1 LESGICSSGLW
12 GQPNNQKGK
21 MKLNRYSLAAI
32 VAAGLSALASRAS
45 ADVITDWN
53 LITVNATKTGGQN
66 SNLGSRTDAIEA
78 IAVYDAVN
86 SIRQFGTKY
95 HYYVPNTG
103 SAQAAAAQ
111 AAHDVLLNYF
121 PSQQAALD
129 AALTN
134 SLANITDGPIGNGR
148 TAGSAA
154 AADII
159 ALRASDGSS
168 PNVTYPGPGAIVPGA
183 YQLTPNIPAV
193 TAPPFTFNPGINK
206 QWGTVTPFV
215 LAATN
220 QFRPGPPPA
229 LDSADYTNA
238 LAQVQSLG
246 SLTSVARTADQKHI
260 ANFYKQDAE
269 LTANEAARE
278 AATGSGLSLE
288 EDALLFV
295 LVDIAVADA
304 RIAIWDAKYTY
315 LFWRPVTSLN
325 ASPDGTV
332 TNNYSAWQPLVLT
345 PNHPDYPCGHCGT
358 VNAGIE
364 VLKAFVGGEN
374 TVQLHTTTAGEPAR
388 LVQSLSNVE
397 FENAWSRVYGGIH
410 YAFDVSAAQTIGDEV
425 AAYVLANGPAFVLQ
439 SSTNASSQ
447 LGIAAYP
454 AITIT
459 GAAGQAY
466 RIDYATSL
474 VPTTNWTT
482 LKYVTLPT
490 SLPYLIYDNSAV
502 GANPQRFYRAVSL
515 SN

>member
-1 LESGICSSGLW
+1 
-12 GQPNNQKGK
+12 
-21 MKLNRYSLAAI
+21 MKLNHHSLAAI
-32 VAAGLSALASRAS
+32 AAAGMCILASKTS

-53 LITVNATKTGGQN
+53 LITVNATKTGGLN
-66 SNLGSRTDAIEA
+66 SNLGSRIDAIEA

-95 HYYVPNTG
+95 HYYVPSTG

-111 AAHDVLLNYF
+111 AAHDVLINYF
-121 PSQQAALD
+121 PTQASALNT
-129 AALTN
+129 ALAS
-134 SLANITDGPIGNGR
+134 SLANITDGPIGNG
-148 TAGSAA
+148 TAVGAAA

-159 ALRASDGSS
+159 ALRTGDGSS
-168 PNVTYPGPGAIVPGA
+168 PNVTYPGPGTIVPGA
-183 YQLTPNIPAV
+183 YQLTPNIPTV
-193 TAPPFTFNPGINK
+193 TTPPFTFNPGINE
-206 QWGTVTPFV
+206 QWGAVTPFI

-229 LDSADYTNA
+229 LTSTDYSNA
-238 LAQVQSLG
+238 LAQVQALG
-246 SLTSVARTADQKHI
+246 SLTSVTRTADQTHI

-278 AATGSGLSLE
+278 AATGRGLSLE

-304 RIAIWDAKYTY
+304 RIAIWDAKYAY

-325 ASPDGTV
+325 ANADGTV

-388 LVQSLSNVE
+388 LVQSLGNVE

-410 YAFDVSAAQTIGDEV
+410 YSFDISAAQTIGNEV
-425 AAYVLANGPAFVLQ
+425 AGYVLANGPAFVQQ
-439 SSTNASSQ
+439 SSTNAASQ
-447 LGIAAYP
+447 LGIANYP
-454 AITIT
+454 AIILT
-459 GAAGQAY
+459 GTVGQAY
-466 RIDYATSL
+466 RIDYATTL
-474 VPTTNWTT
+474 TPTTNWTT

-490 SLPYLIYDNSAV
+490 SQPYPVLDNSPYS
-502 GANPQRFYRAVSL
+502 ANPKRFYRAVSI

>member
-1 LESGICSSGLW
+1 
-12 GQPNNQKGK
+12 
-21 MKLNRYSLAAI
+21 MKLKYDSLAAI
-32 VAAGLSALASRAS
+32 MVAAVGTFAPLAS

-53 LITVNATKTGGQN
+53 LITVNATKTAGQN

-86 SIRQFGTKY
+86 SIRKFGTKY
-95 HYYVPNTG
+95 HYYAPNTG

-111 AAHDVLLNYF
+111 AAHDVLVNYF
-121 PSQQAALD
+121 PAQQTALD
-129 AALTN
+129 AALAN
-134 SLANITDGPIGNGR
+134 SLANITDGPIGNGQIV
-148 TAGSAA
+148 GSAA

-168 PNVTYPGPGAIVPGA
+168 PNVTYPGPGTIVPGA
-183 YQLTPNIPAV
+183 YQLTPNIPTV
-193 TAPPFTFNPGINK
+193 TTPPFTFNNGINE
-206 QWGTVTPFV
+206 QWGTVTPFI

-229 LDSADYTNA
+229 LTSTDYSNA

-246 SLTSVARTADQKHI
+246 SLTSVTRTADQTHI

-278 AATGSGLSLE
+278 AATARGLSLE
-288 EDALLFV
+288 EDALLFA

-325 ASPDGTV
+325 ASSDGTV

-388 LVQSLSNVE
+388 LVQSLGNVE

-410 YAFDVSAAQTIGDEV
+410 YSFDITAAQSIGNQV
-425 AAYVLANGPAFVLQ
+425 AAYVLANGPAFVQQ
-439 SSTNASSQ
+439 SSTNATSQ
-447 LGIAAYP
+447 LGIASYP
-454 AITIT
+454 AIIIT
-459 GAAGQAY
+459 GTVGQAY
-466 RIDYATSL
+466 RIDYATTL
-474 VPTTNWTT
+474 TPTTNWTT

-490 SLPYLIYDNSAV
+490 AQPYPVLDNSSYS
-502 GANPQRFYRAVSL
+502 ANPKRFYRAVSI